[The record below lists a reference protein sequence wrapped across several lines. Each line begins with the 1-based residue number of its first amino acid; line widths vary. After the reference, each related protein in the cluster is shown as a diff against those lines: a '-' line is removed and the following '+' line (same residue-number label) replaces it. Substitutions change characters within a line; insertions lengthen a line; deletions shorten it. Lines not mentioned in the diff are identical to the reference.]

1 MQYADDTVLIS
12 HSNNLRNAMEQLE
25 SLVEPTVQWFH
36 RWRLKP
42 NPKKSQLLIF
52 HHKISENSPTI
63 TMCGTKSIPCRVV
76 YIDAKLNFNKH
87 TDVMKQNV
95 IARAKDFRSLTYKN
109 RGINNITAAKIY
121 KMLCR
126 PMLEYG
132 ALLLLKTK
140 NPAKRRVE
148 VAETTCL
155 RKITKMR
162 HPNNP
167 LHNSSNALLYNK
179 LAIEPIAQ
187 RIVTR
192 LKMRFAAKKSN
203 FEILSSLALNFDIDG
218 KEHKNNLRIRS
229 RRRRLTHCFDKF
241 TG

>member
-1 MQYADDTVLIS
+1 M
-12 HSNNLRNAMEQLE
+12 
-25 SLVEPTVQWFH
+25 
-36 RWRLKP
+36 
-42 NPKKSQLLIF
+42 
-52 HHKISENSPTI
+52 
-63 TMCGTKSIPCRVV
+63 
-76 YIDAKLNFNKH
+76 NFNKR

-95 IARAKDFRSLTYKN
+95 IARAKHFRSLTYKN
-109 RGINNITAAKIY
+109 KGINNITAAKIY
-121 KMLCR
+121 KMLYR

-167 LHNSSNALLYNK
+167 LHNPSNALLYKK
-179 LAIEPIAQ
+179 LAIEPIAH

-192 LKMRFAAKKSN
+192 LKRRFAAKKSN
-203 FEILSSLALNFDIDG
+203 FEILSTLALNFDMDG
-218 KEHKNNLRIRS
+218 KEESLIRTIFGS
-229 RRRRLTHCFDKF
+229 DHEEED
-241 TG
+241 